1 MKKILVT
8 LSLLLAFVGSSFA
21 LDLQIGADLTMPLQ
35 IQKNEIVDKTAVTT
49 NFGIDLNADYF
60 FTDLIG
66 VGADISFV
74 IPLKMHCDG
83 ASAKVRSDVYKPTC
97 FDFFAGCALRVLNKD
112 NMQLIVTPGFD
123 FGLSFVKY
131 DYGYMDG
138 KYTLTTMGLGADTK
152 FAYKFNDKFGINAG
166 AYLGYNFH
174 EKQKEEGI
182 GLTHNPKMFV
192 FTPKVGAT
200 YFF

>member
-35 IQKNEIVDKTAVTT
+35 ISKPDGADKSTLVT
-49 NFGIDLNADYF
+49 NFGIDVNADYF

-66 VGADISFV
+66 IGGDISFV
-74 IPLKMHCDG
+74 LPLKSHYDG
-83 ASAKVRSDVYKPTC
+83 TSTKIRSSDYKPTC
-97 FDFFAGCALRVLNKD
+97 FDFFVGCALRVLNKD

-123 FGLSFVKY
+123 FGLSFIKY
-131 DYGYMDG
+131 ESYGYSG
-138 KYTLTTMGLGADTK
+138 KRTITTMGLGADTK
-152 FAYKFNDKFGINAG
+152 FAYKFNDKFGING
-166 AYLGYNFH
+166 GLYLGYNFN
-174 EKQKEEGI
+174 EKMKESGVGI
-182 GLTHNPKMFV
+182 SVNPKTFV
-192 FTPKVGAT
+192 VTPKIGAT